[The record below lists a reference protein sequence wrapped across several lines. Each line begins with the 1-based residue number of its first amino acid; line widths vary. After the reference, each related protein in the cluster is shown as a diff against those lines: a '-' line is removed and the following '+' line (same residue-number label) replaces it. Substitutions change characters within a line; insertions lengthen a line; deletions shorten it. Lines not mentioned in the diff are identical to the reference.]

1 MIEASVTDERGM
13 PILAQGLPLKIA
25 DPFDYGGGHI
35 NPNKAAEPGLVYDI
49 DPSDFNKFIECTFN
63 KFLSCNK
70 TMLPGYH
77 LNLPSIAI
85 PDLRHPITLLRTVTN
100 VGEVNAVYQAQIQS
114 PPGVKVDVEPS
125 VLSFN
130 AANKVMTF
138 HVKLSPLWRLQGDYT
153 FGSLT
158 WQNGQKTVRI
168 PIAARITIHD
178 FFADVA

>member
-1 MIEASVTDERGM
+1 ME
-13 PILAQGLPLKIA
+13 
-25 DPFDYGGGHI
+25 GGGGYI

-49 DPSDFNKFIECTFN
+49 DPSGYNKFIGCTFK
-63 KFLSCNK
+63 KFISCNK

-85 PDLRHPITLLRTVTN
+85 PDLRHPITVLRTVTN
-100 VGEVNAVYQAQIQS
+100 IGEVDAVYHAEIQS
-114 PPGVKVDVEPS
+114 PPGVNVDVEPS

-130 AANKVMTF
+130 AASKVMTF
-138 HVKLSPLWRLQGDYT
+138 QVKLSPLWRLQGDYT

-158 WQNGQKTVRI
+158 WQNGQNTVRI
-168 PIAARITIHD
+168 PIAARIIIHD

>member
-49 DPSDFNKFIECTFN
+49 DPSGYNKFIGCTFD

-70 TMLPGYH
+70 TVLPGYH

-85 PDLRHPITLLRTVTN
+85 PDLRNPITVLRTVTN
-100 VGEVNAVYQAQIQS
+100 VGEVNAVYQAEIQS

-130 AANKVMTF
+130 AWLGAV
-138 HVKLSPLWRLQGDYT
+138 VPLRG
-153 FGSLT
+153 
-158 WQNGQKTVRI
+158 R
-168 PIAARITIHD
+168 AARRPAAEKGD
-178 FFADVA
+178 DVGEEKDLGQLGHIQL